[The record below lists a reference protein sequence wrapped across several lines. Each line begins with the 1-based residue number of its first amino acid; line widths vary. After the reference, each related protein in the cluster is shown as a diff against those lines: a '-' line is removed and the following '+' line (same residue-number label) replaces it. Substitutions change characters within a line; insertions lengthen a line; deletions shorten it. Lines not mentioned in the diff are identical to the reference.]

1 MGWTIWGSKNRHLQ
15 EIFSSPRRPD
25 RLRAPP
31 SLFNGYRHL
40 FSRVKRPE
48 REAYHSSPSFA
59 KVKNEWSCT
68 SAPLVCHDS
77 LDRENFVFFFFPH
90 SDVFKFLLFCCP
102 NDWLAKSRNFITN
115 RWSFSS
121 LDILLHW
128 PHDCHFLYV
137 LPKFNVYL
145 LKFDRLLLF
154 EDF

>member
-1 MGWTIWGSKNRHLQ
+1 MQ
-15 EIFSSPRRPD
+15 EIFSSPKRPD

-31 SLFNGYRHL
+31 SLFDGYRHF

-48 REAYHSSPSFA
+48 RESYHSSPSVT

-68 SAPLVCHDS
+68 STPLVC
-77 LDRENFVFFFFPH
+77 LDGADRNSFASIFCPH
-90 SDVFKFLLFCCP
+90 SDVFKFLLFCCQL
-102 NDWLAKSRNFITN
+102 DWRANSRIFITN

-121 LDILLHW
+121 LDILPHR
-128 PHDCHFLYV
+128 PHDYHFLYV

-154 EDF
+154 GYF